1 MKISEILKNNRV
13 TVSFEVFPPKQWD
26 KIEHTK
32 AVVQTLSTAQP
43 SFMSVTY
50 GATGTNA
57 GFTQEIANAI
67 EDSGVTA
74 LSHLTC
80 LTSTRDK
87 VHHVIRELQ
96 DNHIDN
102 ILALRGDIPEGFVFP
117 DKQYFEHACQLVN
130 EIKGIGD
137 FCIGGACY
145 PEMHPESRNR
155 VEDLEHLKY
164 KVDCGM
170 DFLTSQLFFDNGKFL
185 DFVEMCRIKGINVP
199 IIAGIMPITNAK
211 QIRRSIALSN
221 CSVPDKFYRIMER
234 FGEDDASM
242 KQAGIIY
249 ATEQIIDLMANG
261 INNIHI
267 YTMNKPDVALRIMD
281 GLSEIIKYNE

>member
-1 MKISEILKNNRV
+1 MKISKILNDNRV

-26 KIEHTK
+26 KIENTK
-32 AVVQTLSTAQP
+32 RVVKEMSSFSP

-50 GATGTNA
+50 GAAGTGA
-57 GFTQEIANAI
+57 GFTQEIASEIKA
-67 EDSGVTA
+67 DGVTP

-87 VHHVIRELQ
+87 IREVVSTLEQ
-96 DNHIDN
+96 NGIEN

-117 DKQYFEHACQLVN
+117 DEQYFTNAYQLVN
-130 EIKGIGD
+130 EIKEMGD
-137 FCIGGACY
+137 FCVGAACY
-145 PEMHPESRNR
+145 PETHPESKNR
-155 VEDLEHLKY
+155 IDDLEYLKQ
-164 KVDCGM
+164 KVDCGVE
-170 DFLTSQLFFDNGKFL
+170 FLTSQMFFDNDKFL
-185 DFVEMCRIKGINVP
+185 DFVEVCRVKGIEVP

-211 QIRRSIALSN
+211 QIKRSIELSN
-221 CSVPDKFYRIMER
+221 CSVPKKFFKIMER
-234 FGEDDASM
+234 FGDDDASM

-267 YTMNKPDVALRIMD
+267 YTMNKPEVAGEIMR
-281 GLSEIIKYNE
+281 GLSSII

>member
-1 MKISEILKNNRV
+1 MKISEILKNNKV

-32 AVVQTLSTAQP
+32 EVVRELCTANP
-43 SFMSVTY
+43 SFISVTY
-50 GATGTNA
+50 GATGTQA

-67 EDSGVTA
+67 EEDGVTA

-87 VHHVIRELQ
+87 VDRVVKELQ
-96 DNHIDN
+96 ANHIDN
-102 ILALRGDIPEGFVFP
+102 ILALRGDIPEGFEFP
-117 DKQYFEHACQLVN
+117 DEQYFEHAYQLVN
-130 EIKGIGD
+130 EIKSLGD
-137 FCIGGACY
+137 FCVGGACY
-145 PEMHPESRNR
+145 PEIHPESKDR
-155 VEDLEHLKY
+155 VEDLAHLKE
-164 KVDCGM
+164 KVDCGL
-170 DFLTSQLFFDNGKFL
+170 DFLTSQLFFDNDQFL

-199 IIAGIMPITNAK
+199 VIAGIMPITNAK
-211 QIRRSIALSN
+211 LIRRSIALSN
-221 CSVPDKFYRIMER
+221 CSVPKKFYRIMDR

-261 INNIHI
+261 VNNIHI
-267 YTMNKPDVALRIMD
+267 YTMNKPDVALQIMN
-281 GLSEIIKYNE
+281 GLSEIIRYNG

>member
-1 MKISEILKNNRV
+1 MKIRDILAENRV

-26 KIEHTK
+26 KIENTK
-32 AVVQTLSTAQP
+32 AVVRKMSAANP

-50 GATGTNA
+50 GAAGTQS
-57 GFTQEIANAI
+57 GFTTEIANEVKDCGI
-67 EDSGVTA
+67 TP

-87 VHHVIRELQ
+87 IHGVVSELKE
-96 DNHIDN
+96 NNIDN

-117 DKQYFEHACQLVN
+117 DKQYFEHAYQLIN
-130 EIKGIGD
+130 EIKELGD

-145 PEMHPESRNR
+145 PEIHPESKNR
-155 VEDLEHLKY
+155 VEDIDFLKY
-164 KVDCGM
+164 KVDCGAE
-170 DFLTSQLFFDNGKFL
+170 FLTSQMFFDNDKFL
-185 DFVEMCRIKGINVP
+185 NFYEMCRIKGINVP

-211 QIRRSIALSN
+211 QIMRSIELSN
-221 CSVPDKFYRIMER
+221 CSVPKKFYRIMER
-234 FGEDDASM
+234 FGDDAKSM
-242 KQAGIIY
+242 QQAGIIY

-267 YTMNKPDVALRIMD
+267 YTMNKPDVANAIMS
-281 GLSEIIKYNE
+281 GLSDIING

>member
-1 MKISEILKNNRV
+1 MKISEILQSNRV

-26 KIEHTK
+26 KIENTK
-32 AVVQTLSTAQP
+32 ALVREMSTAEP

-50 GATGTNA
+50 GAAGTQS
-57 GFTQEIANAI
+57 GFTTEIAN
-67 EDSGVTA
+67 EVKNSGITP

-87 VHHVIRELQ
+87 IHRVVDELAQ
-96 DNHIDN
+96 NGIEN

-117 DKQYFEHACQLVN
+117 DKQYFEYAYQLVN
-130 EIKGIGD
+130 EIKSMGD

-145 PEMHPESRNR
+145 PEIHPESKNR
-155 VEDLEHLKY
+155 VEDIEHLKY
-164 KVDCGM
+164 KVDCGVE
-170 DFLTSQLFFDNGKFL
+170 FLTSQMFFDNDKFL
-185 DFVEMCRIKGINVP
+185 NFYEMCRIKGIEVP

-211 QIRRSIALSN
+211 QIMRSIELSN
-221 CSVPDKFYRIMER
+221 CSVPKKFYRIMER
-234 FGEDDASM
+234 FGDDPKSM

-261 INNIHI
+261 VNNIHI
-267 YTMNKPDVALRIMD
+267 YTMNKPDVAAAIMN
-281 GLSEIIKYNE
+281 GLSDIING